1 MFTYYGLETVPS
13 DSKVLI
19 EEEKARI
26 GLIPNMNRI
35 FAAAPVTYWAYVKT
49 YQNFLNNGTLS
60 VAEQQVVMMT
70 ASFHNNCHYCVLG
83 HRDHLAD
90 ERV

>member
-35 FAAAPVTYWAYVKT
+35 FAAAPVTY
-49 YQNFLNNGTLS
+49 
-60 VAEQQVVMMT
+60 
-70 ASFHNNCHYCVLG
+70 
-83 HRDHLAD
+83 
-90 ERV
+90 